1 LDRRRVKMRILM
13 NVKIPNKEFNTFIAD
28 GSAGRKLTQILEEI
42 RPEAVYFTEQN
53 GRRGAVIVADIA
65 SPSDVPRLA
74 EPWFLMFNA
83 DVEFRVAMTP
93 ADLEKAGLDQLAKQ
107 WAALLPTAAE

>member
-1 LDRRRVKMRILM
+1 MRML
-13 NVKIPNKEFNTFIAD
+13 VQVRIPNKEFNTAVAD
-28 GSAGRKLTQILEEI
+28 GSAGQKLTQIIEEI
-42 RPEAVYFTEQN
+42 RPEAVYFTEQD
-53 GRRGAVIVADIA
+53 GQRGAMLVADVA
-65 SPSDVPRLA
+65 EPSDVPRLA

-107 WAALLPTAAE
+107 WAPLLPTAVE